1 LGQFRLASGTAA
13 GVADLF
19 AGDDQTDYRVPLC
32 RFPATGAEES
42 IDTERDTGIW
52 IGAGALAECPECD
65 FESDTGS
72 DGRDLSA

>member
-1 LGQFRLASGTAA
+1 
-13 GVADLF
+13 
-19 AGDDQTDYRVPLC
+19 LC